1 MQPLG
6 TRIAGLKTTFA
17 GIAVLAAC
25 ACGTSSQLGKL
36 TGSYGRPLTEHQI
49 HPLFVAVGSV
59 LLLGGLW
66 RRASKAALIGLAAVA
81 GLAIGEKLLP
91 TMGITEGSQLTAAQ
105 MGGVA
110 FYLAAGG
117 MLVWALVRAFP
128 FQQSTWGVAGYT
140 GLAASVGCN
149 CCLVTQ
155 GIAGFVHVLNPA
167 QHWHANSLAIYSIAT
182 AVMVVAVFRIA
193 GALPALMIVGG
204 HAIDYFGLELPYS
217 AAPSI
222 TLHGLK
228 LGFVSKYPLMLLGT
242 AIMVGGFALAYA
254 LQKGRAGEGAHAL
267 PEPALAG
274 D

>member
-1 MQPLG
+1 MQPIG
-6 TRIAGLKTTFA
+6 TRISGLKTTFA
-17 GIAVLAAC
+17 GVAVLAAC

-49 HPLFVAVGSV
+49 HPFFVAVGSA
-59 LLLGGLW
+59 LLLAGLW

-91 TMGITEGSQLTAAQ
+91 TMGIIEGTQLTAAQ
-105 MGGVA
+105 MGGVV
-110 FYLAAGG
+110 FYFSAGAL
-117 MLVWALVRAFP
+117 LVWALVRAYP
-128 FQQSTWGVAGYT
+128 FQPSGWGVAAYA

-155 GIAGFVHVLNPA
+155 GIAGFVHALNPA
-167 QHWHANSLAIYSIAT
+167 QHWHANSLAIYSVAT
-182 AVMVVAVFRIA
+182 AVMAVAVFRIA
-193 GALPALMIVGG
+193 GLWPMLMILCG

-217 AAPSI
+217 SAPSI
-222 TLHGLK
+222 TMHGLR
-228 LGFVSKYPLMLLGT
+228 LGFVSKYPIMLFGT
-242 AIMVGGFALAYA
+242 AIMAGGFALAYA
-254 LQKGRAGEGAHAL
+254 TQKARVGEQAPAI